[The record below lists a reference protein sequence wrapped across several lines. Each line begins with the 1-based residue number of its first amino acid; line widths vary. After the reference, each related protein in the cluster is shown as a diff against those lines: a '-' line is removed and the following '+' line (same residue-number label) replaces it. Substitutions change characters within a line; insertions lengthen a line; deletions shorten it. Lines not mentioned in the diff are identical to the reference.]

1 VPPTHGPTSRPP
13 TIADVSDQTS
23 GSGDFF
29 TRMLGDLMNM
39 MRTQGAGRW
48 DLAFQ
53 LAQNVATDGV
63 PEGNVDPMERIRL
76 EELQRIADLH
86 VADITGMVTSPAT
99 PVSILPTGRA
109 EWARRSLESWLP
121 FLDQIVA
128 SASPGAPGEPK
139 PSPDG
144 LTDLLGPTGLE
155 GLGGLTGFDDDDE
168 APSGLEQM
176 MGQMATLLTP
186 AMIAWQVGSITGHFA
201 RTTFGQYDLPLPRS
215 ASDELLVVPAN
226 LAQFAADWSLPPDD
240 VRMWVCLSETTY
252 HAILS
257 RPHVGDRLTALLL
270 ESARSFQ
277 PDPRALSERL
287 QGADP
292 ADLGD
297 LTSIFGDPSGFGQAA
312 DSPDSRRVRAELGAI
327 MSALSGYV
335 EHVTWTAAARVIGSQ
350 TQLREALRRRRVERG
365 EGERAAE
372 ALFGL
377 RLDQDEIDRGTA
389 FVQGVLD
396 RGGDAELAM
405 LWVVEQN
412 LPTPAEVDAPG
423 LWIERINLFADAPA
437 VQGDAAAEHQPPE
450 GLAADP
456 LEDAS
461 EDPEAPPPHDGR

>member
-1 VPPTHGPTSRPP
+1 
-13 TIADVSDQTS
+13 
-23 GSGDFF
+23 
-29 TRMLGDLMNM
+29 
-39 MRTQGAGRW
+39 
-48 DLAFQ
+48 
-53 LAQNVATDGV
+53 
-63 PEGNVDPMERIRL
+63 
-76 EELQRIADLH
+76 
-86 VADITGMVTSPAT
+86 
-99 PVSILPTGRA
+99 
-109 EWARRSLESWLP
+109 
-121 FLDQIVA
+121 
-128 SASPGAPGEPK
+128 
-139 PSPDG
+139 
-144 LTDLLGPTGLE
+144 
-155 GLGGLTGFDDDDE
+155 
-168 APSGLEQM
+168 
-176 MGQMATLLTP
+176 
-186 AMIAWQVGSITGHFA
+186 
-201 RTTFGQYDLPLPRS
+201 
-215 ASDELLVVPAN
+215 
-226 LAQFAADWSLPPDD
+226 
-240 VRMWVCLSETTY
+240 MWVCLSETTY

-372 ALFGL
+372 TLFGL

-396 RGGDAELAM
+396 RGGDAELAK

-423 LWIERINLFADAPA
+423 LWIERINLFSD
-437 VQGDAAAEHQPPE
+437 VHEVPE
-450 GLAADP
+450 GAVA
-456 LEDAS
+456 EDGPT
-461 EDPEAPPPHDGR
+461 EDPETPPAPDAPPAPQ